1 MILFQFLALENL
13 FLFFALNT
21 YHTTGSTSVSDLCGG
36 LLTRPSRANNQMR
49 SSGVTVVGSSFMDL
63 VHKVHQL
70 PKPGETIFAREYV
83 EGLGGKGNNQA
94 VMVSKLMRSARSR
107 LNRVNS
113 GVSGHTDNTENN
125 SNISAQSSCMFI
137 TGVGND
143 EFAHMMLHSFQQH
156 FSHVDQSVFQFT
168 DTTTGRAMI
177 NVDDQGRNS
186 IVLIRGANARLSPS
200 HVDQCWSLVQD
211 CSRVLVVQNEIP
223 LETTVHALRRAK
235 DSGMLTVF
243 NTAPAPKATE
253 LNGDIVQYVHV
264 LCPNETE
271 AISIIGDDHDDD
283 DDALAHKQ
291 ELSVEDGKRIAKKLY
306 EKYVRQNGACSDV
319 QIVLTLGDKGAV
331 AYMNKDFGLEKLQQ
345 QQMSTA
351 TTTTA
356 TTANNNQSDDDADKE
371 KKNELMGERIL
382 VHFPLQDFANS
393 GKTVVDTTGAGD
405 AFVGSLA
412 YFLSRNVRLLD
423 AIPMSNIVAS
433 DSVTKFGSQASFSGD
448 FQFDI

>member
-1 MILFQFLALENL
+1 MRRTFDETQNKH
-13 FLFFALNT
+13 N
-21 YHTTGSTSVSDLCGG
+21 
-36 LLTRPSRANNQMR
+36 SRANNQMR

-94 VMVSKLMRSARSR
+94 VMVSKLMSSARSR
-107 LNRVNS
+107 LHRVNS
-113 GVSGHTDNTENN
+113 GVSGHRDREPTDNTEDNN
-125 SNISAQSSCMFI
+125 NNISAQSSCMFI

-143 EFAHMMLHSFQQH
+143 EFAHMMLHSFRQH

-186 IVLIRGANARLSPS
+186 IVLIRGANAQLSPT

-271 AISIIGDDHDDD
+271 AISIIGDDHDD
-283 DDALAHKQ
+283 ALAHKQ
-291 ELSVEDGKRIAKKLY
+291 ELSVEDGKMIAKNLY
-306 EKYVRQNGACSDV
+306 EKYVRQNGACSNV

-345 QQMSTA
+345 QQQLLSTA
-351 TTTTA
+351 TTT
-356 TTANNNQSDDDADKE
+356 ANNDQSDDDADKK

-448 FQFDI
+448 FQFDIWDWARKQNALHTFDLKFSDVIQQK